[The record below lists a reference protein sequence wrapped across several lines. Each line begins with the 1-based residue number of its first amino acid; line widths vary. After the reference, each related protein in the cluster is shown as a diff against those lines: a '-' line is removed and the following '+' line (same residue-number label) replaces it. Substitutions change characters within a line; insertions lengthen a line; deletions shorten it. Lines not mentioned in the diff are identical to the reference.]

1 MENFGFGNKCDEVYG
16 MKIILIKDFFLLHK
30 VFLGAVFFSF
40 AFLLQLKD
48 HRAYRFIIK
57 I

>member
-1 MENFGFGNKCDEVYG
+1 MENLGFCNKCDEVYG
-16 MKIILIKDFFLLHK
+16 MNIILIEDFFLLHK

>member
-1 MENFGFGNKCDEVYG
+1 MENFGFDNKCDEVYG
-16 MKIILIKDFFLLHK
+16 MKVIFIEDFFLLHK
-30 VFLGAVFFSF
+30 VFFGAVFFSF

-48 HRAYRFIIK
+48 HRTYRFIIK